1 MKTKILTYSKVFVM
15 SYLDTLRVHTASRLE
30 SVEVIRSLFD
40 GKPDVQSYIRYLINV
55 NKYAEHSP
63 KVIAMAAARCM
74 SSHRELA
81 SYLLRHAEEEKGH
94 DLWALEDL
102 IDLGIDPSYVQD
114 QYPVKACSS
123 MIGFMYYT
131 ACHQNPVGLF
141 GWMYILEAIGNDLG
155 ALVADKLDG
164 SLGLNGKSLRFVAG
178 HAMSDQDHTK
188 DLTNVIERYVTK
200 PKDMADINHT
210 ARVISDLY
218 IRMFEEIS
226 KPTEE
231 WSIDFN

>member
-1 MKTKILTYSKVFVM
+1 M
-15 SYLDTLRVHTASRLE
+15 SYLDELRSSTASQLK
-30 SVEVIRSLFD
+30 EVKAVRSLFD
-40 GKPDVQSYIRYLINV
+40 GDPDVQSYIKYLINV
-55 NKYAEHSP
+55 YKYAEHSP

-81 SYLLRHAEEEKGH
+81 SYLLHHAEEEKGH

-102 IDLGIDPSYVQD
+102 QDLGLDPLYVQD
-114 QYPVKACSS
+114 QYPVNACSS

-155 ALVADKLDG
+155 ALVASRLDD

-178 HAMSDQDHTK
+178 HAVSDQDHTK
-188 DLTNVIERYVTK
+188 DLTEVIEKYVVE
-200 PKDMADINHT
+200 PKDIADINHT
-210 ARVISDLY
+210 ASVISDLY

-226 KPTEE
+226 NSKEVL
-231 WSIDFN
+231 SMDFS